1 MIDTPALR
9 QAILHVESTPANIL
23 CEDCRVAAPS
33 HDLQPNSRLQTESPF
48 VQYGSAR
55 FARCSIFE
63 EIPAINTKDDAMPL
77 MTTKPMFDL
86 AYDGGFAVGAFNVN
100 NMEITQS
107 IVDACAAEKSPL
119 ILQISKGARKYA
131 KMNYL
136 RHIILAA
143 VEEYPELPIAI
154 HLDHGDTVDLV
165 DTCIKDGFTSVMI
178 DGSHHPY
185 EENIHVT
192 AEAVKHAH
200 ATGVVVEAELGMLG
214 GIEEDV
220 VGLDAEEYEKNVEKF
235 LTDPEQAKDFY
246 KQTGIDSLAVAI
258 GTSHGAFKFKHE
270 AKLAFNRIEQI
281 MKTCPGLPLV
291 MHGSSSVPQ
300 EFIDLVNKYGGK
312 MPNAKGVPEDQISM
326 AVQKYGVCKVNIDTD
341 LRLAMTAKIREVF
354 VTKPAEFDPR
364 NYLGPAREAI
374 TQMVQRK
381 LHVLNSAG
389 KAPEIIKHWE
399 KLGKPEPKFY
409 TKGKVA

>member
-1 MIDTPALR
+1 
-9 QAILHVESTPANIL
+9 
-23 CEDCRVAAPS
+23 
-33 HDLQPNSRLQTESPF
+33 
-48 VQYGSAR
+48 
-55 FARCSIFE
+55 
-63 EIPAINTKDDAMPL
+63 MPL

-86 AYDGGFAVGAFNVN
+86 AYTGGFAVGAFNVN
-100 NMEITQS
+100 NMEITQG
-107 IVDACAAEKSPL
+107 IIEACAAEKSPL

-131 KMNYL
+131 NMRYL
-136 RHIILAA
+136 KHMIDAA
-143 VEEYPELPIAI
+143 VEDHPELPIAI

-165 DTCIKDGFTSVMI
+165 KTCINDGFTSVMI
-178 DGSHHPY
+178 DGSHNPF

-192 AEAVKHAH
+192 AEAVKVAH
-200 ATGVVVEAELGMLG
+200 ASGVVVEAELGMLG

-235 LTDPEQAKDFY
+235 LTDPAEAADFY
-246 KQTGIDSLAVAI
+246 KRTGIDSLAVAI

-312 MPNAKGVPEDQISM
+312 MPNAKGVPEDQIAM

-354 VTKPAEFDPR
+354 ATKPQEFDPR

-374 TQMVQRK
+374 IGMVRRK
-381 LHVLNSAG
+381 LHMLNSAG
-389 KAPEIIKHWE
+389 KAEAILKHWE
-399 KLGKPEPKFY
+399 KLGKPLPAFY
-409 TKGKVA
+409 GRVKAA